1 MGLQCEASA
10 MELPK
15 DLQKLSQVP
24 LLIAGGE
31 GREERIEEAFALEGR
46 AARLLQ
52 RAGTAAH
59 DEKVEATLW
68 AAYTKLKE
76 RLEAEK
82 RSAAILQEQ
91 CLEMRAQQGQALL
104 VRTAHTSQA
113 LFRSGSGQSS
123 ECGVRGPGR
132 GGGSCR
138 PGAVL

>member
-1 MGLQCEASA
+1 
-10 MELPK
+10 MELAK
-15 DLQKLSQVP
+15 TCRSCLQSHCLN
-24 LLIAGGE
+24 AGGE
-31 GREERIEEAFALEGR
+31 GREERIEEAIALEGR

-52 RAGTAAH
+52 RASTAAH

-104 VRTAHTSQA
+104 VRVLQA
-113 LFRSGSGQSS
+113 GQQLLL
-123 ECGVRGPGR
+123 CG
-132 GGGSCR
+132 CR
-138 PGAVL
+138 PVTRMQGDG